1 MLLASLLVF
10 TTMVLNHQLNTSVGY
25 VLCLYSLEYVRW
37 LRIFG
42 MKPKGESRCSVL
54 VVVQSLSS
62 VWLFCD
68 PMECS
73 MPGFPVFYYHPKFAQ
88 THVHWV
94 DDAIQLS
101 HPLSIPSLPAFC
113 PFPASGSLLMSQLF
127 PSGGQSI
134 GASVSALVLPVNI
147 QGWLPLG
154 LTGLISF
161 QSKGLSEVFS
171 NTTVWKYWFLALS
184 LIYGPTLHICTCY

>member
-1 MLLASLLVF
+1 MLVF
-10 TTMVLNHQLNTSVGY
+10 ME
-25 VLCLYSLEYVRW
+25 CVRW

-42 MKPKGESRCSVL
+42 MKRKGESRCSVL

-68 PMECS
+68 PTECS

-88 THVHWV
+88 TQVYWV

-101 HPLSIPSLPAFC
+101 HPLSIPCLPAFC
-113 PFPASGSLLMSQLF
+113 PFPTSGSFLMSQLF

-134 GASVSALVLPVNI
+134 GASVSASVLSMNI
-147 QGWLPLG
+147 LGWFPLG
-154 LTGLISF
+154 LTGWSCSPRNSQEQNVL
-161 QSKGLSEVFS
+161 
-171 NTTVWKYWFLALS
+171 
-184 LIYGPTLHICTCY
+184 